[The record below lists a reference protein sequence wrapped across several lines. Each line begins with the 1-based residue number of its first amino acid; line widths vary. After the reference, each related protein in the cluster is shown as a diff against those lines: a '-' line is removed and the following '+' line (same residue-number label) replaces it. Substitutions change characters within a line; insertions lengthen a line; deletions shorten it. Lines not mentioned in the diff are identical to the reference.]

1 MSSSTLQRPSESAT
15 AGRRLRPARRRR
27 RQQFTWTRDGIET
40 AVFGVLKWLIIA
52 GLVVV
57 CAFPFYYMLL
67 LSVRS
72 IQQLL
77 LEPGR
82 ILPSVSEL
90 TLSTYRSVLKSVDDG
105 GQGFVTLLRNSGII
119 AALTV
124 IVTLLVS
131 IPGAYAVSRLRFA
144 GRRQVHFLFLA
155 VYLFPSIVLAIP
167 LFVLFTRIG
176 LRGSL
181 AGLILVYISQ
191 TVPVAIYMLRNY
203 FQTVPR
209 SIEEAAAADGC
220 SRLRI
225 VWSVSLPLA
234 RPAIMATALYVFMIA
249 WNEYLFAL
257 LFLVE
262 DRSRWTVSLGL
273 AQLSGSI
280 EIPSTVLMAGSVI
293 LTLPIMVLFFL
304 SERLLSEGL
313 TAGAEKG

>member
-1 MSSSTLQRPSESAT
+1 
-15 AGRRLRPARRRR
+15 
-27 RQQFTWTRDGIET
+27 
-40 AVFGVLKWLIIA
+40 
-52 GLVVV
+52 
-57 CAFPFYYMLL
+57 L
-67 LSVRS
+67 LSLRS

-82 ILPSVSEL
+82 LLPSRREL
-90 TLSTYRSVLKSVDDG
+90 TLSTYTSVLKSVDAG
-105 GQGFVTLLRNSGII
+105 GQGFLTLMKNSGII
-119 AALTV
+119 AVLTV
-124 IVTLLVS
+124 LVTLIVS
-131 IPGAYAVSRLRFA
+131 IPGSYAVSRLRFT

-181 AGLILVYISQ
+181 VGLVIVYISQ
-191 TVPVAIYMLRNY
+191 TVPVAVYMLRNY
-203 FQTVPR
+203 FETIPR
-209 SIEEAAAADGC
+209 SLEEAAAVDGC

-225 VWSVSLPLA
+225 IWSVSLPLA
-234 RPAIMATALYVFMIA
+234 KPAIMATSLYVFMIA

-262 DRSRWTVSLGL
+262 NRAKWTVSLGL

-280 EIPSTVLMAGSVI
+280 EIPTTVLMAGSVI
-293 LTLPIMVLFFL
+293 LTLPILILFFL
-304 SERLLSEGL
+304 SERLLTEGL